1 MDIRGEDVKAAEPE
15 QLIEAYSGFVLKIA
29 SRYAQMIKDTGAIDI
44 DDLRQEGN
52 IALLSAQETYNPAE
66 DITFATWAAG
76 YIKTRIRR
84 AIGYKADGTLKEQP
98 ALILDAPPPG
108 LEISDGVNLIDT
120 IPSDDDS
127 QDDIITRSE
136 EQEEVRKAVDRIQN
150 QTQKAVIKSI
160 YFQGKGYKE
169 TAEEMGLSVD
179 SVRGR
184 KENALSALRR
194 DNKLKVYMMLDLRY
208 GSFSRFRY
216 TGTSIEEEYIL
227 KRERRF
233 DEKNGEGAYV
243 REMLA
248 DTEDDPYSCL
258 TE

>member
-1 MDIRGEDVKAAEPE
+1 MKAAEPE
-15 QLIEAYSGFVLKIA
+15 QLIEAYSGFISKIA
-29 SRYAQMIKDTGAIDI
+29 ASYGQITREHGYIGF
-44 DDLRQEGN
+44 DDLIQEGRL
-52 IALLSAQETYNPAE
+52 ALLEAQSSYDPGEGLS
-66 DITFATWAAG
+66 FAKWAA
-76 YIKTRIRR
+76 YRIKTRIKR
-84 AIGYKADGTLKEQP
+84 AIGCKADGTLKEQP

-169 TAEEMGLSVD
+169 TADEMGLSVD

-194 DNKLKVYMMLDLRY
+194 DNKLKVYMMLDLHY
-208 GSFSRFRY
+208 GSLSRFRY
-216 TGTSIEEEYIL
+216 TRTSIEEEYIL

-233 DEKNGEGAYV
+233 DEKHGEGAYV

-258 TE
+258 RE